1 MKLVYLLLTSSW
13 LPPLSAPLPPLEDPG
28 QEIASAPVC
37 AITGS
42 GATVLAWEQ
51 KQGLERRV
59 IVRRR
64 EPGKDGAWS
73 GPATIDTGTGV
84 LSLEPRLAGEGSHVF
99 SAWQET
105 APDFPVEAYLR
116 RSTDEGK
123 SWSSTPVRL
132 PAPREGTAAAS
143 MVSIAAHANG
153 VVLAAW
159 EDLRL
164 GIRDIFVRRSTDFG
178 TSWESFDTRLD
189 VNGSGGPAPS
199 YHPQIVFSEN
209 EKNAH
214 VVWWDEAAGL
224 ADVQVRSSAH
234 GGATWKQPVRL
245 DPGKPG
251 EYASRDV
258 AITARGEI
266 LAVAWE
272 DEIGGIEREVIARL
286 STDAGETW
294 LPEVRMGRPRWAGS
308 VEDPHVAID
317 GEGRAH
323 VIWTVIPAEEE
334 PDRTPSVTRSRRAS
348 KPSPALFHAA
358 IDARG
363 RALDPTTVPAA
374 IPRSSLA
381 WIGGTDRVLW
391 MVWVGTAVDAGTIEA
406 ASSWDGGRTW
416 RTSGLARAQN
426 PQGIFVP
433 VPSFAAAVDASG
445 SLHLA
450 WVEGRSERERL
461 RFVRLEQPSKSAP

>member
-1 MKLVYLLLTSSW
+1 V
-13 LPPLSAPLPPLEDPG
+13 EDPG
-28 QEIASAPVC
+28 PAIASAPVC
-37 AITGS
+37 AITGNN
-42 GATVLAWEQ
+42 ATVLAWEQ

-64 EPGKDGAWS
+64 EAGKDGAWS
-73 GPATIDTGTGV
+73 EPAPIDTGGGV
-84 LSLEPRLAGEGSHVF
+84 LSLEPRLTAVGNHVF

-105 APDFPVEAYLR
+105 APDLPVEAYLR
-116 RSTDEGK
+116 RSTDGGN
-123 SWSSTPVRL
+123 SWSSTPIRL
-132 PAPREGTAAAS
+132 PVPRQGTAGAS
-143 MVSIAAHANG
+143 MISLAAHASG

-159 EDLRL
+159 EDRRL
-164 GIRDIFVRRSTDFG
+164 GIRDIFARRSADFG
-178 TSWESFDTRLD
+178 ASWESFDTRLD
-189 VNGSGGPAPS
+189 VDGPGGPAPS
-199 YHPQIVFSEN
+199 YHPQIVFPEN
-209 EKNAH
+209 GKSAH

-224 ADVQVRSSAH
+224 ADVRVRSSVD
-234 GGATWKQPVRL
+234 GGATWKEGTRL
-245 DPGKPG
+245 DPGAPG
-251 EYASRDV
+251 EHASRDV
-258 AITARGEI
+258 AIAARGKV

-272 DEIGGIEREVIARL
+272 DEIGGMQREVIARL
-286 STDAGETW
+286 SSDAGETW
-294 LPEVRMGRPRWAGS
+294 SPEVRMGRPRWAGS

-334 PDRTPSVTRSRRAS
+334 PDRTPSVTRSRRAT

-363 RALDPTTVPAA
+363 RTLDPTTVPAA

-406 ASSWDGGRTW
+406 ASSLDAGRTW
-416 RTSGLARAQN
+416 RTTGLARAQN

-433 VPSFAAAVDASG
+433 VPSFAAAVDAAG

-461 RFVRLEQPSKSAP
+461 RFVRLEPPRISTR